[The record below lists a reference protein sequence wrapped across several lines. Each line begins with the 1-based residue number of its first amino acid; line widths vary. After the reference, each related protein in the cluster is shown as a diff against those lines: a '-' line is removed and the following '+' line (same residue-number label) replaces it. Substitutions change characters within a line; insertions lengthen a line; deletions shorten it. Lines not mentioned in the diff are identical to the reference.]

1 MKLLVGEGFPCLQ
14 GTLLMQQ
21 GHVRDHPTFPRATG
35 FPAEARASVSASS
48 PRGGPLP
55 LSLCVIS
62 LGDEPSA
69 AAGSCEPMDEVV
81 MGRVLYTQAVR
92 IATNRAKEAGGG
104 YGVREF
110 VTRLVLA
117 SVCYRGDVAD
127 QCGPLGGDRAGAHEA
142 GRRAPQRRLYA
153 RAGEER

>member
-69 AAGSCEPMDEVV
+69 TPGSCEPLDEVV
-81 MGRVLYTQAVR
+81 TGRVLYTQAVR

-110 VTRLVLA
+110 FNALGARIRLL
-117 SVCYRGDVAD
+117 RG
-127 QCGPLGGDRAGAHEA
+127 GGT
-142 GRRAPQRRLYA
+142 
-153 RAGEER
+153 